1 MQTAFDAAVVLV
13 ILSIATRLIRRRWAR
28 VTAAAA
34 WETAL
39 VCAVY
44 ALWQLVGD
52 MARTRVTGG
61 ISHGYAVWHFERAIH
76 MPSEAWL
83 QHAFLPHHLII
94 QFSNLFYASVHL
106 NSMWIFLVWLW
117 LRHRGDYTYWRNVVV
132 FSTGFCLLLQ
142 MIPVAPP
149 RFLEG
154 IGIIDTPLLY
164 GQSVYGAFGET
175 IAQQLSA
182 MPSVHVGWACL
193 ITYAVIK
200 VSPSRWRWLILVHF
214 VLTNFVVA
222 VTGNHFWLDGVA
234 AGAFVVLAMYVER
247 GRLAAS
253 AAIAQRIGPRI
264 RSLVPAL
271 QSEAV

>member
-13 ILSIATRLIRRRWAR
+13 ILSIGTRLIRRRWAR

-76 MPSEAWL
+76 LPSEAGL
-83 QHAFLPHHLII
+83 QHFFLPHHLII
-94 QFSNLFYASVHL
+94 QFANLFYASVHL

-117 LRHRGDYTYWRNVVV
+117 VRHRDHYPYWRNVVV

-149 RFLEG
+149 RFLDG
-154 IGIIDTPLLY
+154 IGVIDTPLLY
-164 GQSVYGAFGET
+164 HQSVYGAFGQT

-182 MPSVHVGWACL
+182 MPSVHVGWAVL
-193 ITYAVIK
+193 IAYAVIK
-200 VSPSRWRWLILVHF
+200 LSPSRWRWLVLVHLI
-214 VLTNFVVA
+214 LTNFVVA

-234 AGAFVVLAMYVER
+234 AAAFVVLAMYVER

-253 AAIAQRIGPRI
+253 TAIAARIGPRI
-264 RSLVPAL
+264 RALIPVP
-271 QSEAV
+271 QSEPV